1 MAKNST
7 IGRTV
12 ILGSLRA
19 TFAAANVISPE
30 LAAVGAARL
39 FLRTRRYSLPERER
53 AHLQAGR
60 RVDLDSEW
68 GPLAVWI
75 WENRIWG
82 EQNAP
87 TVALLH
93 GWEGRAAQLGA
104 FVAPLV
110 AAGFRVVGVDAPGH
124 GDSPG
129 RVSSLV
135 TIAGALRA
143 LETRYGPFAG
153 VVAHSAGTVAVT
165 HALTRGL
172 AADRLVCV
180 APGVDLEAY
189 ADGFSRL
196 IGLSSEASRRMRRRI
211 ERRIGVSWDELDP
224 RRAAAN
230 LRVPLLVIHDRTD
243 REAPFAGGEALAR
256 SWPGARLLVTEKLGH
271 RRILREEAV
280 IQAATAFLC
289 EGRLEA
295 PVPRERLAS
304 VSL

>member
-7 IGRTV
+7 IGRTFV
-12 ILGSLRA
+12 LGSLRA

-30 LAAVGAARL
+30 LAAVGAAQL
-39 FLRTRRYSLPERER
+39 FLRTRRYPLPERER

-60 RVDLDSEW
+60 RVDLESEW
-68 GPLAVWI
+68 GPLAAWV
-75 WENRIWG
+75 WG
-82 EQNAP
+82 EQNTP

-93 GWEGRAAQLGA
+93 GWEGWAAQLGA

-110 AAGFRVVGVDAPGH
+110 AAGFRVVGLDAPGH

-135 TIAGALRA
+135 MIAGALRA

-172 AADRLVCV
+172 AADRVVCV

-189 ADGFSRL
+189 ANGFSRL

-256 SWPGARLLVTEKLGH
+256 SWPGARLLVTENLGH

-304 VSL
+304 VSM